1 MCTANSRRGLEAWLA
16 GMKAA
21 DSIVM
26 MFGVHG
32 AEKVGGGFL
41 VGFVLAAAPMNAEAV
56 AEATEQADDAHRF
69 GFAHSAEIIEVG
81 DVESLVQ
88 AAFDAPGRT
97 IVLKPLGGAKFFGQK
112 TGHQRDDF
120 RLVMAQVAAQ
130 QGHLLDTGK
139 IDGFGRGGLGA

>member
-1 MCTANSRRGLEAWLA
+1 LKAWLA

-32 AEKVGGGFL
+32 GEKVCGGFVVRFCL
-41 VGFVLAAAPMNAEAV
+41 EGAPMNTEAV
-56 AEATEQADDAHRF
+56 AEATKHADDAHRL
-69 GFAHSAEIIEVG
+69 GFAHSAKIIEVG

-88 AAFDAPGRT
+88 ATFDAPGGT
-97 IVLKPLGGAKFFGQK
+97 IVLKPLGGVEFFGQQ

-120 RLVMAQVAAQ
+120 RLVVTQVAAQ

-139 IDGFGRGGLGA
+139 IDGFGGGGLGA